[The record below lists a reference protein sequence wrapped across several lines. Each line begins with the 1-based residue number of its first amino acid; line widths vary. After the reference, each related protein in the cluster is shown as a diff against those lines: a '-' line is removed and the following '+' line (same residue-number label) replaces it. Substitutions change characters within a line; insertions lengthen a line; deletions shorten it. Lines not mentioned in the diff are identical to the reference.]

1 MYKIGICG
9 AHGTGKTTLVNE
21 LNKELQLPIIKRTMR
36 TLWEKFGID
45 DFEKIPAD
53 IRANFQKYALIN
65 QIDRE
70 ENEGKHGFIT
80 DRTVLDNLAYT
91 KLNADMSQSDFR
103 IYERLVKERLKNYT
117 HFIYLPIEFEVE
129 QEHLRANIGSRR
141 QIADIIENYLQAWF
155 TKGDYLITTGSVESR
170 VNQVKLFLKSKHRN

>member
-1 MYKIGICG
+1 MTKIGVCG
-9 AHGTGKTTLVNE
+9 AHGTGKTTLINALNE
-21 LNKELQLPIIKRTMR
+21 ELKLPIIKRTMR

-53 IRANFQKYALIN
+53 IRANFQKYALMN

-70 ENEGKHGFIT
+70 EEEGRNGFIT

-103 IYERLVKERLKNYT
+103 IYERLVRERLKNYT
-117 HFIYLPIEFEVE
+117 HFVYLPIEFEVE
-129 QEHLRANIGSRR
+129 DEPLRASVGTREA
-141 QIADIIENYLQAWF
+141 IAQIIEEYLLNWF
-155 TKGDYLITTGSVESR
+155 TENDYLPAKGNVEER
-170 VNQVKLFLKSKHRN
+170 VAQVKIYLG

>member
-9 AHGTGKTTLVNE
+9 AHGTGKSTLLEALNQE
-21 LNKELQLPIIKRTMR
+21 LKLPVIKRTMR

-45 DFEKIPAD
+45 NFEKIPAD
-53 IRANFQKYALIN
+53 IRANFQKYALLN

-70 ENEGKHGFIT
+70 DNEGQDGFIS

-117 HFIYLPIEFEVE
+117 HFIYLPIEFGVE
-129 QEHLRANIGSRR
+129 PEHLRADLGSRHE
-141 QIADIIENYLQAWF
+141 IAAIIESYLAKWF
-155 TKGDYLITTGSVESR
+155 TSGDYLVARGSVSER
-170 VNQVKLFLKSKHRN
+170 VQQVKEFLRSKT

>member
-9 AHGTGKTTLVNE
+9 AHGTGKSTLLEALNQE
-21 LNKELQLPIIKRTMR
+21 LKLPVIKRTMR
-36 TLWEKFGID
+36 TLWENFGIEN
-45 DFEKIPAD
+45 FEKIPPD
-53 IRANFQKYALIN
+53 IRANFQKYALLN

-70 ENEGKHGFIT
+70 DNEGKNGFIS

-117 HFIYLPIEFEVE
+117 HFIYLPIEFEVAPE
-129 QEHLRANIGSRR
+129 RLRADIGSRHE
-141 QIADIIENYLQAWF
+141 IAAIIEAYLSKWFQA
-155 TKGDYLITTGSVESR
+155 GAYLVARGSVEER
-170 VNQVKLFLKSKHRN
+170 VQQVKQFLQSKS